1 MAGDKPEATA
11 ASSSSHSMLRLS
23 SSNASPLRRAAFWTL
38 LLFLLAIL
46 AALAITLGSV
56 PASAKLI
63 AGVLVVP
70 IVALTL
76 LFLYFERR
84 GRRWAFLGAAVL
96 GVLGIALRLIVSTQ
110 PSLEV
115 GGGLPVGISIA
126 YVLLGLAVVG
136 TSLVSFLQS

>member
-1 MAGDKPEATA
+1 MVRVP
-11 ASSSSHSMLRLS
+11 
-23 SSNASPLRRAAFWTL
+23 RRAAFWTL

-63 AGVLVVP
+63 AGVLVIP
-70 IVALTL
+70 IVVLTL
-76 LFLYFERR
+76 LLLDFERR

-115 GGGLPVGISIA
+115 GGGLPVGVSIA
-126 YVLLGLAVVG
+126 YVLLGVAVVG
-136 TSLVSFLQS
+136 TNLWSFARS